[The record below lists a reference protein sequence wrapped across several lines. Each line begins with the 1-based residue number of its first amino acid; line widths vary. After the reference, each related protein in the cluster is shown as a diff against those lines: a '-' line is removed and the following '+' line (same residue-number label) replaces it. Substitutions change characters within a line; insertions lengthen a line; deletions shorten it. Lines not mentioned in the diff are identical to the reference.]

1 MGKFKN
7 KPNDI
12 VYDFYEVNQNGKPA
26 PVEDSPLN
34 SIMPGMGPSG
44 TTFAWMR
51 GRKAPGS
58 DYSRGT
64 HSLGTPSSRGGRK
77 RAAMSSGGMNVPEG
91 DSIDPMTARD
101 NMMASMTASIN
112 KNGGGDAF
120 KFAAKHQEAAKTPAE
135 TISPS
140 VPLNGHQAS
149 QMNAATATP
158 AAAPA
163 TEEGNDPVKGTGGV
177 TAAVNIPTPPKT
189 PSIPKQGG
197 GSPATGSGKRYILT
211 EE

>member
-26 PVEDSPLN
+26 PVGDSPLN
-34 SIMPGMGPSG
+34 FLGAAGAFSG
-44 TTFAWMR
+44 ASQGALKYMR
-51 GRKAPGS
+51 GGSPGGS
-58 DYSRGT
+58 SSGGT
-64 HSLGTPSSRGGRK
+64 HSLGTPSSRVGRK
-77 RAAMSSGGMNVPEG
+77 GAAMSTGGMNVPEG
-91 DSIDPMTARD
+91 DRIDPMTARD
-101 NMMASMTASIN
+101 NMMANMTERFANTGGEAS
-112 KNGGGDAF
+112 KAF
-120 KFAAKHQEAAKTPAE
+120 EAMAANQSAAKTPAE
-135 TISPS
+135 TISPT

-149 QMNAATATP
+149 QMNAVN
-158 AAAPA
+158 AAPA

-189 PSIPKQGG
+189 PTIPEQGG
-197 GSPATGSGKRYILT
+197 GSPATGNGKRYILT

>member
-34 SIMPGMGPSG
+34 FLGAAAAFGGASRG
-44 TTFAWMR
+44 ALKYMR
-51 GRKAPGS
+51 GGSPGGS
-58 DYSRGT
+58 SSSGGT
-64 HSLGTPSSRGGRK
+64 HSLGTPQSRVNRK
-77 RAAMSSGGMNVPEG
+77 GAAMSSAGMNVPEG
-91 DSIDPMTARD
+91 DRIDPMTARD
-101 NMMASMTASIN
+101 NMMASMTASIS

-120 KFAAKHQEAAKTPAE
+120 AFAAKQQEAAKTPEA
-135 TISPS
+135 TVSPS

-149 QMNAATATP
+149 QMNAVN
-158 AAAPA
+158 AAPA

-189 PSIPKQGG
+189 PTIPEQGG
-197 GSPATGSGKRYILT
+197 SSPATGSGKRYILT

>member
-26 PVEDSPLN
+26 PVGDSPLN
-34 SIMPGMGPSG
+34 SLMPGMGPSG

-51 GRKAPGS
+51 GRKAPGGGS
-58 DYSRGT
+58 SGGT
-64 HSLGTPSSRGGRK
+64 HSLGTPESRVNRKGARGGIT
-77 RAAMSSGGMNVPEG
+77 VPEG

-101 NMMASMTASIN
+101 NMMDSMTARFGN
-112 KNGGGDAF
+112 TKGGDAF
-120 KFAAKHQEAAKTPAE
+120 EAIAAHQAAAKAPAE

-149 QMNAATATP
+149 QMNAVN
-158 AAAPA
+158 AAPA